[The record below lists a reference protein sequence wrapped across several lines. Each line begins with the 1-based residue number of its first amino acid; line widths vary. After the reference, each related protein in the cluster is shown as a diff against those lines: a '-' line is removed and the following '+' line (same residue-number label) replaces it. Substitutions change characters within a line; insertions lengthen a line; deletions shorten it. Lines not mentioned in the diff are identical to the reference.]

1 VKYLVICG
9 FLWRARACNTN
20 RSVLHLL
27 RPDDNHTPNHSHSGG
42 NGNLDKAFAPALAP
56 APMLLTFSA
65 RVVLERL
72 YLHDDS
78 TLNIEKWNV
87 CISSSHRD

>member
-1 VKYLVICG
+1 
-9 FLWRARACNTN
+9 
-20 RSVLHLL
+20 
-27 RPDDNHTPNHSHSGG
+27 
-42 NGNLDKAFAPALAP
+42 
-56 APMLLTFSA
+56 MLLTFSA